1 MNPSFGKSSVWKP
14 WHRALVGGMAIA
26 ALCLTFAGEAKA
38 ACVSKDA
45 NPGPSVAL
53 PKIRF
58 DGQAAARCRAARR
71 PNRHNSIVGL
81 WNVTLLLGSGPDV
94 FDQGFQH
101 WHADGTELMVD
112 NAVAPA
118 FGNVCVGVWKQ
129 VGARTYKLKH
139 MTFNWDA
146 QGKVAGTF
154 ILEMTRQARLARQRV
169 RGHIRDRQLR
179 PRRQRHPRAPRR
191 GGRARLAH
199 HRAVGYGRHQGVR
212 ALLQQRAGPVL
223 AARGSRSARGSRVAA
238 RQ

>member
-1 MNPSFGKSSVWKP
+1 MNPNFGKSSVWKP

-26 ALCLTFAGEAKA
+26 ALCLTFAHEAKA

-58 DGQAAARCRAARR
+58 DGQTAALSSGGASVES
-71 PNRHNSIVGL
+71 HNSIVGL

-94 FDQGFQH
+94 FDQGFQQ
-101 WHADGTELMVD
+101 WHAGGTETMVD

-154 ILEMTRQARLARQRV
+154 LLEMTVRL
-169 RGHIRDRQLR
+169 D
-179 PRRQRHPRAPRR
+179 RR
-191 GGRARLAH
+191 GNAYEGTYVTDSFDLSGNVIPELHAE
-199 HRAVGYGRHQGVR
+199 GV
-212 ALLQQRAGPVL
+212 V
-223 AARGSRSARGSRVAA
+223 RGSRITV
-238 RQ
+238 Q